1 MPALPK
7 ERIAGAPISWGVCEA
22 AGWGHQLDR
31 DRVLGE
37 MRELGLAATENGPD
51 GFLPE
56 DPEDLSECLARY
68 GMTLLGG
75 WFTPLVLHDRTDR
88 WRPRFE
94 TVVRRYAANGAEVA
108 VLAAATGL
116 DDYDSR
122 PALSR
127 DDWARALRALDAA
140 TELAAEQ
147 GVRLVVHPHVGT
159 LVETAEEIDRIL
171 EGSTVPL
178 CLDTGHIILG
188 GADPIAIA
196 KRAPERIGHLHLKDV
211 DAGLAARVR
220 AGDLSFSDAVHA
232 GVFCTL
238 GDGDLDVDAVVET
251 LRASEYRGW
260 WVFEQDVMLRRE
272 PPPGR
277 GPLEEVGRSLAFLR
291 RALAGAAT

>member
-1 MPALPK
+1 MTGLPE

-22 AGWGHQLDR
+22 PGWGHQLDR

-56 DPEDLSECLARY
+56 DPEDLRECLARY
-68 GMTLLGG
+68 GMTLVGG
-75 WFTPLVLHDRTDR
+75 WFTPLVLHGQTER
-88 WRPRFE
+88 WRPRLE
-94 TVVRRYAANGAEVA
+94 AVVRRYAANGAEVA

-122 PALSR
+122 PELSR
-127 DDWARALRALDAA
+127 DDWGRALRALDAA
-140 TELAAEQ
+140 TELAAEH
-147 GVRLVVHPHVGT
+147 GVRLVLHPHVGT
-159 LVETAEEIDRIL
+159 LVESAEEIDRIL
-171 EGSTVPL
+171 EGSTVPF

-188 GADPIAIA
+188 GGDPVAIA
-196 KRAPERIGHLHLKDV
+196 ERAPERIGHLHLKDV
-211 DAGLAARVR
+211 DAGLAARFR
-220 AGDLSFSDAVHA
+220 AGDLSFSDAVQA

-238 GDGDLDVDAVVET
+238 GDGDLDIGAVVET
-251 LRASEYRGW
+251 LYASGYRGW
-260 WVFEQDVMLRRE
+260 WVFEQDVMLRGE

-277 GPLEEVGRSLAFLR
+277 GPREEVSRSLGFLR